1 MKCIHVY
8 LLLLGIMLF
17 AFTPLQA
24 QEDETHSILNPDN
37 LSGAID
43 LQNNHLW
50 RGLIIT
56 DMPVFMAQAGYAL
69 DKEKNWEVGFWG
81 ASAMARDND
90 GTHYK
95 EINYYIQYSK
105 NNFYIGL
112 WNLFN
117 SRDIDTDIASDDI
130 FNYSKKRT
138 ANILDLRLNYTFG
151 PEFPLYVEADIILYG
166 GAAAGEVLLNS
177 DGSYDK
183 HKHSTYIKLQYP
195 LMKSEDLFD
204 LDAFVGSAF
213 AFNEAPLY
221 GNKDTFQVVNAG
233 IVASRD
239 IKISDNYSIP
249 IHAQFMWNPALNYAR
264 MQVGATLFSF

>member
-1 MKCIHVY
+1 MKFKPIY
-8 LLLLGIMLF
+8 ILLLGAVLL
-17 AFTPLQA
+17 TRSPLRA
-24 QEDETHSILNPDN
+24 QEHETHSILNPN
-37 LSGAID
+37 HLSGSID

-56 DMPVFMAQAGYAL
+56 DMPVFMAQLGYAL
-69 DKEKNWEVGFWG
+69 DKNKNWEIGFWG
-81 ASAMARDND
+81 ASAMARDHD

-95 EINYYIQYSK
+95 EINYYIQYSN

-117 SRDIDTDIASDDI
+117 SRNINTDIASDDV

-151 PEFPLYVEADIILYG
+151 SEFPLYVEADVILYG
-166 GAAAGEVLLNS
+166 GAAAGEVLLNA

-195 LMKSEDLFD
+195 LMKSENLFD
-204 LDAFVGSAF
+204 LDAFVGGAF
-213 AFNEAPLY
+213 AFDGAALY
-221 GNKDTFQVVNAG
+221 GDKDNFQIVNAG
-233 IVASRD
+233 VVASRD

-249 IHAQFMWNPALNYAR
+249 IHAQFMWNPTLNYAR
-264 MQVGATLFSF
+264 MQIGATLYSF